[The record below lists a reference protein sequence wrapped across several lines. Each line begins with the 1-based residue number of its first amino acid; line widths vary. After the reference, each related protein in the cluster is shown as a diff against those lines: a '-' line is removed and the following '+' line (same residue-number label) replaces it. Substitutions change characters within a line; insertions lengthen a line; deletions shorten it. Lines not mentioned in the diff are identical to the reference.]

1 MDFKYFLLL
10 CFVLKIKLKIVIT
23 CYYIVITIRVIRLQE
38 IKSELLNSTLRFK
51 SKQKALNFIIM
62 SFVFF

>member
-10 CFVLKIKLKIVIT
+10 CFVLKIKLKIVFL
-23 CYYIVITIRVIRLQE
+23 YIVITIRVIRLQE